1 MILYRATFQAPRGC
15 ALRRMT
21 FAASDSA
28 QAALIAA
35 QWGAVGYRARVL
47 KVEPQRELR
56 TARQDEQRALF

>member
-1 MILYRATFQAPRGC
+1 MTLFRATFQAPRGC
-15 ALRRMT
+15 ALRRMS

-47 KVEPQRELR
+47 KVESVREIR
-56 TARQDEQRALF
+56 TVQQDQQRALF